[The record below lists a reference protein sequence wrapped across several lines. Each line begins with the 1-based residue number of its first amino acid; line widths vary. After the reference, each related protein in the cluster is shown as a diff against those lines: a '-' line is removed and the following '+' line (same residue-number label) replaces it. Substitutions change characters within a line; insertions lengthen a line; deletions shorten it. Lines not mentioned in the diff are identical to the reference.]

1 MTTITWNSPNDG
13 AQPDVNGD
21 SYYNFT
27 PNITI
32 TGYFGPPFFSIL
44 SGTIPEGA
52 TLNSFTGKITG
63 KLRNID
69 NIYSFTIRATN
80 NGVHADRSFTQN
92 VLFNP
97 TVVTWDSPAEGV
109 QPTAYE
115 GVNYSFIPSATV
127 ENPVG
132 ATTYSLV
139 GGTIPSGTR
148 YSAGTGTISGIL
160 NYKSGSNY
168 KFKFTMR
175 AMNNGAYSDRTFI
188 QTITHTGYTW
198 DSPIDEDQG
207 GFTGGSYYSMVPI
220 ISVDPTGQTLVWS
233 IESGTIPSGTAF
245 DAANG
250 TVSGILTNA
259 NSTYSY
265 TISAPILG
273 HIVRKTFYGKIVAV
287 VIPII

>member
-1 MTTITWNSPNDG
+1 MTTVTWNSPADG
-13 AQPDVNGD
+13 IQADVNGN
-21 SYYNFT
+21 SYYKFT
-27 PNITI
+27 PKVTI
-32 TGYFGPPFFSIL
+32 IDSFGTPFYSIL
-44 SGTIPEGA
+44 SGSIPLG
-52 TLNSFTGKITG
+52 TSLNNYTGKITG
-63 KLRNID
+63 HLNNITAS
-69 NIYSFTIRATN
+69 YSFTIRITN
-80 NGVHADRSFTQN
+80 NGVHADRSFTQK
-92 VLFNP
+92 VLYNN
-97 TVVTWDSPAEGV
+97 TIVEWNTPAEGI
-109 QPTAYE
+109 QP
-115 GVNYSFIPSATV
+115 I
-127 ENPVG
+127 
-132 ATTYSLV
+132 TYA
-139 GGTIPSGTR
+139 GTR
-148 YSAGTGTISGIL
+148 YSFRPSTTVTNPVGTTRYFLIDGEIPEGTRYNTSTGTFSGIL
-160 NYKSGSNY
+160 KYKTYSQY
-168 KFKFTMR
+168 EFTFTVR

-265 TISAPILG
+265 TIAAPILG